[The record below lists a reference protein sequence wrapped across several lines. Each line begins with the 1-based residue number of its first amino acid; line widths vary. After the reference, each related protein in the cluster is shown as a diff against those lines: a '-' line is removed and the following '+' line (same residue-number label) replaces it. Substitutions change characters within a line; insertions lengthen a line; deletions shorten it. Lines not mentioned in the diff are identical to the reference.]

1 MNNSMQRKAPKNN
14 DRYLWTQHSIMKM
27 QFYGL
32 SEQKVL
38 GIIRRPKRKEEGIV
52 KNTIAV
58 MQPVSEK
65 VDAKGESTWKT
76 EIWAMY
82 QTKKTRN
89 SKLETTINQNLKF
102 NPPAGGQNS
111 NPQIRIISAWRYP
124 GVSPKNNPIPEE
136 ILRELSESVI

>member
-1 MNNSMQRKAPKNN
+1 MNNSMQRKAPKSNE
-14 DRYLWTQHSIMKM
+14 RYLWTQHSVMKM

-58 MQPVSEK
+58 MQPVSAK
-65 VDAKGESTWKT
+65 IDAKGEATWKT

-82 QTKKTRN
+82 QLCRAQK
-89 SKLETTINQNLKF
+89 SKVQNLKSKMNENF
-102 NPPAGGQNS
+102 KLQKLK
-111 NPQIRIISAWRYP
+111 IISAWRYP

-136 ILRELSESVI
+136 ILREISESVI